1 MSGLREKDRDG
12 GGTDAGVPRVLVVWC
27 PDWPVVATDP
37 EAGPAGPVAVV
48 DGGKVL
54 ACSNAARTAGVRRG
68 QRLRLAQR
76 LCPELTLR
84 ERDVEAEIR
93 RFEPV
98 VAAVEAFT
106 PRVEVLRPGLCAIPV
121 KGPSRYFGGEE
132 ALAARVHA
140 AVAAAL
146 TRSLREP
153 PPAAGPDGPAEPADP
168 PIVLLDPRTD
178 GVGDGDGAGAAP
190 VDPPA
195 LALVPPSATDSRPDP
210 TALPGHP
217 DPAAPAGRPHLTVV
231 PDAAA
236 PAAAL
241 GRGSDL
247 PAGTLEA
254 SRSAGAVPGRAS
266 SGAVSTGTPAVL
278 GLATGVV
285 PADAPAARR
294 PADGAPAAAVPG
306 RASDLPAR
314 TPGAVPV
321 DAPAAPGPADV
332 APAPVAAVP
341 GRASDLPTDTPE
353 ASRSA
358 GAVPADAPA
367 ASGPADAGSGSEV
380 AAVRSASAEPARCH
394 LGVADGLFAA
404 VLAARVGALV
414 PLGRTAE
421 FLAPYPVAALGD
433 EELADL
439 LSRLG
444 VHTVGVFAA
453 LSGTSVADRFGPTG
467 IAAHRLAR
475 GLNARPLAP
484 RPEGPDLGAEQL
496 FDPPEES
503 SEPLVFVARML
514 ADQVHVGLAAVGLAC
529 QRVSVEVSCAGG
541 RTAAR
546 LWRHEGSLTA
556 AALAERVRW
565 QLQAWQ
571 SAGTFTGADGGFT
584 ALRLV
589 PDGLVPDQGRQ
600 LALWGEAVAEDRV
613 VRAVAR
619 VQALL
624 GYAGLRQ
631 GEAAGGRSPA
641 EESARLPW
649 GESADSAGPGSRPG
663 AADGV
668 RSHGGSA
675 YGTEPLSARP
685 TAATGAAAPL
695 PRRRGTGGG
704 PAR

>member
-12 GGTDAGVPRVLVVWC
+12 SGTDAGVPRVLVVWC

-146 TRSLREP
+146 ARSLREP

-178 GVGDGDGAGAAP
+178 GVGDGDGAAP

-210 TALPGHP
+210 
-217 DPAAPAGRPHLTVV
+217 AAPAGRPHLTVV
-231 PDAAA
+231 PDATA
-236 PAAAL
+236 PTAVP

-247 PAGTLEA
+247 PTDTPEA

-306 RASDLPAR
+306 RASDLPA
-314 TPGAVPV
+314 G
-321 DAPAAPGPADV
+321 
-332 APAPVAAVP
+332 
-341 GRASDLPTDTPE
+341 TPE

-358 GAVPADAPA
+358 GAAPADAPA

-414 PLGRTAE
+414 PVGRTAE

-444 VHTVGVFAA
+444 VHTVGAFAA

-514 ADQVHVGLAAVGLAC
+514 ADQVHAGLAAVGLAC

-649 GESADSAGPGSRPG
+649 GESADSAGLGSRPG

-668 RSHGGSA
+668 RSHG
-675 YGTEPLSARP
+675 
-685 TAATGAAAPL
+685 
-695 PRRRGTGGG
+695 
-704 PAR
+704 